1 MEDLKIDKISIADIN
16 STAQKE
22 KHSAQQAWGW
32 LIAICILIVVVS
44 FVFFMWKIPPLDNN
58 KTIDH
63 DRFGTFGDF
72 IGGFLGTIVAI
83 FSVYFLVR
91 TLHSQIKSNVDTQ
104 NSNNSVITLNEKL
117 LELNNFQLF
126 DNQFQTLYKQYLNAI
141 NNYSY
146 IIDDK
151 NVLTGRRA
159 FEKKVSDFL
168 DQQFNNGLEYNRRSK
183 AAVSLFEDFY
193 AENRIECSVH
203 LRILYLLVNLIAEAD
218 IDEHNRVVY
227 AKCIRGQLSE
237 GELAILRYHCMTDTG
252 EKMQHY
258 VNHFNLLKH
267 LPLMIIFEFRQWHDT
282 IKDEQSQSALDSLFI
297 FLKKRHN

>member
-63 DRFGTFGDF
+63 DRFG
-72 IGGFLGTIVAI
+72 I
-83 FSVYFLVR
+83 R